1 MDAYDAQTLIT
12 TTEMAAVATLAY
24 VGADGYPRLVPVVP
38 LLLDEEPAIAL
49 TYAMSEVARDIS
61 TAPRASL
68 AFADSRLAYVG
79 WAPLSVAVTVEVTQD
94 PEGELFRQELLTQE
108 VRKFPPARQFIDS
121 PLLQRENWW
130 YLPRWILRVVN
141 SETPHP
147 ITRRET
153 PNQALLAYEKEN
165 TLELETVEVQNWEAD
180 SIPIRSQTSGATL
193 PANAPAALFHH
204 DFAVPDMDPLST
216 FIATGI
222 LNGDRFS
229 VESRE
234 GSRNIGGRPSLFG
247 RLRAQRDLE
256 KSCRAGIKKYA
267 TPER

>member
-24 VGADGYPRLVPVVP
+24 SVPGGPPRLTPVTP
-38 LLLDEEPAIAL
+38 LLLDGEPAIAL
-49 TYAMSEVARDIS
+49 TYAESEMAREIS
-61 TAPRASL
+61 TAPFVSL
-68 AFADSRLAYVG
+68 AFTDSRLAYVG
-79 WAPLSVAVTVEVTQD
+79 WTPLSVAVTIEVTQD

-130 YLPRWILRVVN
+130 YLPRWILRVVDF
-141 SETPHP
+141 ETPHP
-147 ITRRET
+147 TTRRET
-153 PNQALLAYEKEN
+153 PNHALLAYEKEN
-165 TLELETVEVQNWEAD
+165 TLQLETVEVQNWEAD
-180 SIPIRSQTSGATL
+180 SIPIRPQTSGTFFS
-193 PANAPAALFHH
+193 ANTPAALFHH
-204 DFAVPDMDPLST
+204 DFAVPDMDPRST
-216 FIATGI
+216 FLATGI

-234 GSRNIGGRPSLFG
+234 GTRSISGRPGLFG

-256 KSCRAGIKKYA
+256 KSCRACIKKYA
-267 TPER
+267 TPGR